1 MSPRTA
7 QVRIH
12 VDADVLG
19 LGKILADLRN
29 DVTYSASPDLATVT
43 VDHAAGADAA
53 MTPCPAR
60 QPPETRTFLLACQSS
75 RAVRSPV
82 QGGQS
87 SSRAG
92 QRHDRIVV
100 HGLKRPWCP

>member
-12 VDADVLG
+12 VDADADADVLG

-53 MTPCPAR
+53 MTPGPAR

-75 RAVRSPV
+75 RAVRSLF
-82 QGGQS
+82 
-87 SSRAG
+87 RAASPPAEQDSVTTG
-92 QRHDRIVV
+92 
-100 HGLKRPWCP
+100 